1 MNGRDEPLTAQAG
14 DTLLSRS
21 SSGTL
26 SLDSS
31 ITRVPSLEHRA
42 QEQNSRSTQDRAEHL
57 EADAPLAQSGPSE
70 QAPLCMDAGLQ
81 WDAAILTVMVE
92 GSSSANEQGKSPI
105 QETCGMLCS
114 S

>member
-1 MNGRDEPLTAQAG
+1 LTAQAG

-31 ITRVPSLEHRA
+31 ITQVSSLEHHAR
-42 QEQNSRSTQDRAEHL
+42 EQNSRSTQDGAEQL
-57 EADAPLAQSGPSE
+57 EADALLAQSSHSE

-92 GSSSANEQGKSPI
+92 GGSSADEQGKSPI
-105 QETCGMLCS
+105 QKMCGMLCLS
-114 S
+114 